1 MTVSDFAENSI
12 KAISSTRVVLEGAI
26 KPATILY
33 SCRSGKIVE
42 IYVDQVLDSVDHP
55 LLRLYDV
62 RICENVSPKVILPGL
77 VDSHVHLNE
86 PGRTEW
92 EGFATGTQAACSG
105 GVTTVVDMPLNAIP
119 PTTTIENFN
128 IKLDAARDQLWCDV
142 AFWGGM
148 IPGNLEHL
156 VPLVRAGVR
165 GFKGFLIDSGVDEFP
180 AIDRAYIKKAL
191 SALRDCKT
199 LLAFHAE
206 LQVDENLHTIAD
218 SDELRKIRSMDG
230 KKGVTKKQGDSLAL
244 SHVLSP
250 AEPRA
255 GIPSHLVH
263 NDDVI
268 ESPLETAAVF
278 DKELSKVDP
287 CLYSSFLLSR
297 PDRFETD
304 GISMV
309 LKCLKDMLQKT
320 GGNVPPVHIVHLASM
335 DAVPII
341 RQARKEGLPITAET
355 CFHYL
360 SLAAENIPKSATHF
374 KCCPPIRTEVNRVAL
389 WNAVREGVI
398 TSVVSDHS
406 PCTPELKSLA
416 KGDFFSAWG
425 GISSVGLGL
434 SLLYTKGRSMKPVV
448 SLTEIVKWCCENTA
462 EQVGLQHR
470 KGFLRVGYDAD
481 IAIFDTDARQR
492 IDNSTVYFKNKL
504 TAYHGLALDGVVVK
518 TIVGGKVAFSYG
530 KGLSDIPHGQTLL
543 EPRFA

>member
-1 MTVSDFAENSI
+1 MTVSNYAENAI
-12 KAISSTRVVLEGAI
+12 KAISSSRVVLEGAI
-26 KPATILY
+26 KPATIIY
-33 SCRSGKIVE
+33 SSRSGKIIE
-42 IYVDQVLDSVDHP
+42 IYVDQILDSVDHP
-55 LLRLYDV
+55 LLQLYNV
-62 RICENVSPKVILPGL
+62 RVCENVSPKVILPGL

-92 EGFATGTQAACSG
+92 EGFATGTRAACSG

-128 IKLDAARDQLWCDV
+128 IKLDAAKDQLWCDV

-148 IPGNLEHL
+148 IPGNLDHL

-180 AIDRAYIKKAL
+180 AIDRAYINKAL
-191 SALRDCKT
+191 GTLSKCKT
-199 LLAFHAE
+199 LLMFHAE
-206 LQVDENLHTIAD
+206 LQVDENLHTIVEP
-218 SDELRKIRSMDG
+218 DELVKIRSMDG
-230 KKGVTKKQGDSLAL
+230 TNGVTKKQGESLAL

-250 AEPRA
+250 AEPRV
-255 GIPSHLVH
+255 GVPSHIVH
-263 NDDVI
+263 HDDLI
-268 ESPLETAAVF
+268 ESPLETAAAV

-287 CLYSSFLLSR
+287 CMYSSFLISR

-304 GISMV
+304 AISMI
-309 LKCLKDMLQKT
+309 LKCLKDTMKKNA
-320 GGNVPPVHIVHLASM
+320 GSVPPVHIVHLASM
-335 DAVPII
+335 DAIPLI
-341 RQARKEGLPITAET
+341 RRAHKEGLPITAET

-360 SLAAENIPKSATHF
+360 SLAAENIPRSGTHF
-374 KCCPPIRTEVNRVAL
+374 KCCPPIRTEANRVAL
-389 WNAVREGVI
+389 WNALREGVI

-434 SLLYTKGRSMKPVV
+434 SLLYTKGRSMKPAV

-481 IAIFDTDARQR
+481 LLVFDPDADQQ
-492 IDNSTVYFKNKL
+492 IDNSSVYFKNKL
-504 TAYHGLALDGVVVK
+504 TAYHGLTLNGVVLK
-518 TIVGGKVAFSYG
+518 TIVRGKVAFSHENG
-530 KGLSDIPHGQTLL
+530 PSNAPLGQTLL